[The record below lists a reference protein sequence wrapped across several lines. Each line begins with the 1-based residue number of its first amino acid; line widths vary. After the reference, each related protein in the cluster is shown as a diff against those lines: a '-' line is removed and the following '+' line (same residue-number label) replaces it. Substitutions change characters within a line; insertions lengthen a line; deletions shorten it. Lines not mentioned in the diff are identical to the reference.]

1 MRYFGVAMMLCH
13 IILYPSALSA
23 AEPIKHQITGLFS
36 PERSQDLQKV
46 FNELPEFKLLGVEQ
60 ATASF
65 KVGLVT
71 AWIDPAKT
79 DRAMLEE
86 ALRKK

>member
-46 FNELPEFKLLGVEQ
+46 F
-60 ATASF
+60 
-65 KVGLVT
+65 
-71 AWIDPAKT
+71 
-79 DRAMLEE
+79 
-86 ALRKK
+86 